1 MPAMENNGSPT
12 GTRAKS
18 AIRALDVL
26 EALAGGYSARGLS
39 FTELLRMLGVP
50 KSSLHEL
57 LTVLTERGFV
67 EYERESRTYM
77 LGIRVWENGQAYLR
91 HHELVS
97 MARPVMEQIVAQV
110 NETVQVAVLDGV
122 ENVYLAKVDCSHPLR
137 LQSEVGR
144 RLFAPPTGLGKVLL
158 AALPEDVRR
167 ARLQG
172 CELPRF
178 TPQTLTDMPTLLSEL
193 AVVEGRGFAV
203 DDQEYT
209 PGLLCVAVPIHDHLG
224 RVAAAMSVSIPVI
237 RAGHHQMARALAAL
251 AAGSL
256 EIARRL
262 GCGRDDPRLVALSA
276 SPPDAGLFGPHVD
289 PTIVREVVASP

>member
-1 MPAMENNGSPT
+1 MENSSSHT

-18 AIRALDVL
+18 AIRALDLIV
-26 EALAGGYSARGLS
+26 ALAGEQRGLS
-39 FTELLRMLGVP
+39 FTELLRVLMVP

-57 LTVLTERGFV
+57 LAVLTERGFV

-97 MARPVMEQIVAQV
+97 MARPVMEQIVAQL

-137 LQSEVGR
+137 LQSDVGR

-158 AALPEDVRR
+158 AALPEDVCR

-172 CELPRF
+172 RELPRF
-178 TPQTLTDMPTLLSEL
+178 TPQTITDLPTLLSEL
-193 AVVEGRGFAV
+193 GAVRGRSFAV

-237 RAGHHQMARALAAL
+237 RTGHHQMARALAAL

-262 GCGRDDPRLVALSA
+262 GCAQDDPQLVALSHA
-276 SPPDAGLFGPHVD
+276 PPDAGMLAPQAVGAMVP
-289 PTIVREVVASP
+289 EVAALP

>member
-1 MPAMENNGSPT
+1 
-12 GTRAKS
+12 
-18 AIRALDVL
+18 
-26 EALAGGYSARGLS
+26 
-39 FTELLRMLGVP
+39 
-50 KSSLHEL
+50 
-57 LTVLTERGFV
+57 
-67 EYERESRTYM
+67 M

-97 MARPVMEQIVAQV
+97 MARPVMEQIVAQL

-137 LQSEVGR
+137 LQSDVGR
-144 RLFAPPTGLGKVLL
+144 RLFSPPTGLGKVLL
-158 AALPEDVRR
+158 AALPEDVCR

-178 TPQTLTDMPTLLSEL
+178 TPQTITDLPTLLSEL
-193 AVVEGRGFAV
+193 ATVRLRGFAV

-237 RAGHHQMARALAAL
+237 RAEPRQMARALAAL

-262 GCGRDDPRLVALSA
+262 GCGRDDPQLVALSQA
-276 SPPDAGLFGPHVD
+276 PPDAGMLALQAVRA
-289 PTIVREVVASP
+289 IVPKVAAFP